1 MVAEVAAAVRERRVS
16 AVDLV
21 TMSLERI
28 DRLDPP
34 LGAVTAVFPERALEA
49 ARALD
54 ERGAEGR
61 LAGLPLLVK
70 DTTDVQG
77 LVTNFGS
84 RTMLDRP
91 PAKESELTVERMVA
105 EGAIVVGRTNVPEFA
120 FQGWTANDV
129 FGATGNPWALEW
141 SPGGSSGGSG
151 AAVAAG
157 LAAAA
162 LGTDGAGSIR
172 IPAAACGLFGL
183 KPQRDR
189 VPRTPHDA
197 DGSHWIVF
205 GALTRSVLDTALV
218 LDAIAASGPGGAAA
232 PRSFADAARARPGRL
247 RIAASSSFPR
257 GTLGRLSPDVARA
270 LEDTAALLRSLGH
283 EVVPRDIDFGAND
296 APVIVGLLFRGMHD
310 FVADVERPER
320 LERRSRAIAR
330 PGALISDR
338 MLERLRERERRLA
351 ARVGQ
356 LFDEHDVLLT
366 PVLSRPPVRAGLM
379 EGRGA
384 AVTYLWATGWVPF
397 NVLWNST
404 GQPAASVP
412 AGFTADGLP
421 LAVQL
426 VGRPH
431 DEATL
436 LSLAAELEAARP
448 WADRRPPLSSA

>member
-1 MVAEVAAAVRERRVS
+1 
-16 AVDLV
+16 
-21 TMSLERI
+21 
-28 DRLDPP
+28 
-34 LGAVTAVFPERALEA
+34 
-49 ARALD
+49 
-54 ERGAEGR
+54 
-61 LAGLPLLVK
+61 
-70 DTTDVQG
+70 
-77 LVTNFGS
+77 
-84 RTMLDRP
+84 
-91 PAKESELTVERMVA
+91 
-105 EGAIVVGRTNVPEFA
+105 
-120 FQGWTANDV
+120 
-129 FGATGNPWALEW
+129 
-141 SPGGSSGGSG
+141 
-151 AAVAAG
+151 
-157 LAAAA
+157 
-162 LGTDGAGSIR
+162 
-172 IPAAACGLFGL
+172 
-183 KPQRDR
+183 
-189 VPRTPHDA
+189 
-197 DGSHWIVF
+197 
-205 GALTRSVLDTALV
+205 
-218 LDAIAASGPGGAAA
+218 
-232 PRSFADAARARPGRL
+232 
-247 RIAASSSFPR
+247 
-257 GTLGRLSPDVARA
+257 
-270 LEDTAALLRSLGH
+270 
-283 EVVPRDIDFGAND
+283 
-296 APVIVGLLFRGMHD
+296 VIVGLLFRGMHD

-448 WADRRPPLSSA
+448 WADRRPPLSSG